1 MRKPDRTHCSRRMT
15 SRRPGR
21 GVFRLRSWAQPAFSG
36 KQRVPKRVNF
46 TIDSGGIWYSLSDCL
61 PEYFAV
67 RLPESVNQRL
77 KPASAQVNHRAP
89 CPKKRRVFLSGILF
103 LQPFDRLVH
112 ERHCPRG
119 INWLCEESSTP
130 LDRVMS
136 TPPALAAGEL
146 WYTFTCDLRTIGE
159 YRIGL
164 VLKEKPAETVFP
176 SDVRSSTW
184 QDGESGPS
192 ARIAWIN
199 ISRCDNYSP

>member
-46 TIDSGGIWYSLSDCL
+46 T
-61 PEYFAV
+61 
-67 RLPESVNQRL
+67 
-77 KPASAQVNHRAP
+77 
-89 CPKKRRVFLSGILF
+89 ILF